1 MYIRFLNCLSL
12 IFVCNQVRGAPA
24 IAIVG
29 SLSLAVELRKLAAP
43 EMKKD
48 LYCLVKEKLKKR
60 KIPAPSPSAILSS
73 VQQQLL
79 VVKNRLFHWHA
90 TDAWYILSNRPSV
103 IWKKNNKIKG
113 CSAKIELLA
122 FLHRR
127 EKKKGISL
135 WFFDNNKSR
144 GPDTG
149 PLARAPNGR
158 KTDRDHVEM
167 PVIDGKYIICTSKLF
182 AVLHRLIFIRGRRA
196 RGFQEPSGA
205 NAGVAAFQVG
215 VIIYGESFFA

>member
-1 MYIRFLNCLSL
+1 MESRHTLKNSPLS
-12 IFVCNQVRGAPA
+12 FPPDVPQHHHHPPSSPQC
-24 IAIVG
+24 
-29 SLSLAVELRKLAAP
+29 SSS
-43 EMKKD
+43 
-48 LYCLVKEKLKKR
+48 CWWS
-60 KIPAPSPSAILSS
+60 KIDYFIDMQLTLDISYLTSS
-73 VQQQLL
+73 VI
-79 VVKNRLFHWHA
+79 R
-90 TDAWYILSNRPSV
+90 
-103 IWKKNNKIKG
+103 KKKNKIKG

-167 PVIDGKYIICTSKLF
+167 PVIDGKYIICTSMLF

-205 NAGVAAFQVG
+205 NAGVAAFHVG